1 MTDTYASYSRSSEPA
16 TPPQRRRGWDV
27 ALSIVL
33 MLAGAVVL
41 VVILL
46 PSIGIAVGIAEV
58 ACEPAS
64 CNQTQLSAG
73 MALTFVLPL
82 LATLIA
88 SVVAVIFLVRRKLAF
103 WVVAVGIAIAVILW
117 VVSLSLVFSSG
128 PFTGM
133 PDLLELTFG
142 SFWAGFGS
150 SSNP

>member
-1 MTDTYASYSRSSEPA
+1 MTDTYASYSRSSEPE
-16 TPPQRRRGWDV
+16 TPPKRRRGWDV

-46 PSIGIAVGIAEV
+46 PSIGIAAGVGEV

-64 CNQTQLSAG
+64 CNQAQLSSG
-73 MALTFVLPL
+73 MTLTFVLPS

-88 SVVAVIFLVRRKLAF
+88 AVVAVIFLVRRKLAF
-103 WVVAVGIAIAVILW
+103 WVVAVGIVLAVILW
-117 VVSLSLVFSSG
+117 VVSLSLVFGSG
-128 PFTGM
+128 PFTEM
-133 PDLLELTFG
+133 PNLLDLTFG

>member
-1 MTDTYASYSRSSEPA
+1 
-16 TPPQRRRGWDV
+16 
-27 ALSIVL
+27 

-41 VVILL
+41 LVILL
-46 PSIGIAVGIAEV
+46 PTIGIAAGVGGV

-64 CNQTQLSAG
+64 CNQAQLSSG
-73 MALTFVLPL
+73 MTLAFVLPL
-82 LATLIA
+82 LATFIA
-88 SVVAVIFLVRRKLAF
+88 AVVAVISLVRRKLAF
-103 WVVAVGIAIAVILW
+103 WVVAVGIVLAVILW

-133 PDLLELTFG
+133 PDLLDLTFG